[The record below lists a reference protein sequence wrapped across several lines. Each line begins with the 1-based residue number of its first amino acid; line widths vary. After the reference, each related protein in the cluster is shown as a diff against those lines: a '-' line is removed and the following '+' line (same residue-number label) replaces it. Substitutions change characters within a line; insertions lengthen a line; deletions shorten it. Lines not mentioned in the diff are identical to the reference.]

1 MCEATISTGTGAT
14 RMPVCS
20 RCGKQGLFVRIS
32 KWNVCSSC
40 QRGIEEFAAERMEV
54 CSADLKA
61 AEASSSGEMRARYL
75 DQALAALSDL
85 VPFDDFDPPVTTPR
99 PSERIRDIMKMK
111 EAISSEQADIARI
124 LDRADEILSTL
135 STPLGSETRI
145 RYVLSLLDEAIGR
158 GRSGDANAMERA
170 YRLRSGVFTRL
181 AAIDRSAAGIQ
192 SGLAFTRADR
202 RRGGQDE
209 AIVSS
214 AAASTPGRTS
224 SE

>member
-1 MCEATISTGTGAT
+1 MCEATISTGTEAT

-61 AEASSSGEMRARYL
+61 AEASSSGEMRSRYL

-99 PSERIRDIMKMK
+99 P
-111 EAISSEQADIARI
+111 
-124 LDRADEILSTL
+124 
-135 STPLGSETRI
+135 
-145 RYVLSLLDEAIGR
+145 
-158 GRSGDANAMERA
+158 
-170 YRLRSGVFTRL
+170 
-181 AAIDRSAAGIQ
+181 
-192 SGLAFTRADR
+192 
-202 RRGGQDE
+202 
-209 AIVSS
+209 
-214 AAASTPGRTS
+214 
-224 SE
+224 